1 MVLVDNLPV
10 KRDTFVLRQ
19 SPWNG
24 IHIEQ
29 DLNGV
34 ARAGFASLD
43 VDYRSSRSL
52 PCNQIGFT
60 SEGCCLSLQLKSIL
74 VLSENRILLG
84 LQIASVFIECSRVS

>member
-43 VDYRSSRSL
+43 VDYRSSQQPAVQSDRVYLRGLLPVPATEKHSWFSVKTVYCWASKLPLYSL
-52 PCNQIGFT
+52 
-60 SEGCCLSLQLKSIL
+60 SAA
-74 VLSENRILLG
+74 V
-84 LQIASVFIECSRVS
+84 